1 MNISV
6 LDEVMHFVAVD
17 KLSLLLLYIN
27 NMISGFS
34 TPNCNIL

>member
-6 LDEVMHFVAVD
+6 HDEVMHFVTVD
-17 KLSLLLLYIN
+17 KLSLFFVVN

-34 TPNCNIL
+34 TPNCNML